1 MSVIFTIYHG
11 GKFIRDFDLRYIN
24 YEVDEVE
31 YDPDNICY
39 LYMVKLIQSRNYLNV
54 GRILFKA
61 PDEDLINGLRVLEDD
76 TSSIDLI
83 VVCLKS
89 GGCEIYVDHR
99 VDEPVFSDVTHLL
112 TGSEPNTSWA
122 KVVKPNNRIGGADV
136 DY

>member
-61 PDEDLINGLRVLEDD
+61 PDEDLNNGLRVLEDD
-76 TSSIDLI
+76 ISSVDLI
-83 VVCLKS
+83 AVCLKW
-89 GGCEIYVDHR
+89 GGCEIYVDHG
-99 VDEPVFSDVTHLL
+99 VDEPVFSNVTYLL
-112 TGSEPNTSWA
+112 IGPEPNTAGA
-122 KVVKPNNRIGGADV
+122 KVF
-136 DY
+136 